1 LEDGTGGNEGNRKCY
16 CARSV
21 VSVYFV
27 SFLASSLAVKA
38 VDDVYQFNKAQLLSE
53 MKLPAHDHQ
62 LL

>member
-1 LEDGTGGNEGNRKCY
+1 VEDGTGGNEGNRKCY

-27 SFLASSLAVKA
+27 SFLAYPLAVKV
-38 VDDVYQFNKAQLLSE
+38 VDDIYPVNKAQLLSQ
-53 MKLPAHDHQ
+53 MMLLAHDHQ